1 MEHAPRLV
9 FRLPLSPSERRHPH
23 DTGDYRIAMA
33 VQTPPDKTPP
43 CRLWER
49 GADYHD
55 ERILLLEALPSSRNL
70 PYRVFASYLGDLYSE
85 YEVKEVRVSDAYGNE
100 MMLEG
105 HRILSWP
112 RRPKD
117 GDPVLWSGRP
127 VSNFAVK
134 TGIRL
139 SCAFDLDD
147 AGKPRQIPPLEY

>member
-1 MEHAPRLV
+1 MSDLV
-9 FRLPLSPSERRHPH
+9 FRLPVPPAQRAHRYE
-23 DTGDYRIAMA
+23 TANYRIAMA
-33 VQTPPDKTPP
+33 VRTPPDKTPP

-49 GADYHD
+49 GAAYHD
-55 ERILLLEALPSSRNL
+55 ERILLLEAEPSGRAL

-100 MMLEG
+100 MILNG

-117 GDPVLWSGRP
+117 GDAVLWSGRP

-139 SCAFDLDD
+139 VCAFDPDD
-147 AGKPRQIPPLEY
+147 SGNPPQFRPLQR